1 MVKLL
6 IFYSKMK
13 NKLTEMIFSWIEIV
27 IDSYFITMNFVTFL
41 LYYITSDPI
50 KSINFAC
57 WESDKLN

>member
-41 LYYITSDPI
+41 FYYVTYDTIN
-50 KSINFAC
+50 SINFVC
-57 WESDKLN
+57 